1 MIIVLALGISK
12 PLSMIV
18 VLTSTSASP
27 LTKRV
32 MTFSSSSSAI
42 CPCPTRIRA
51 SGTSA
56 FILSAMASMVETRL
70 CKKYT

>member
-1 MIIVLALGISK
+1 MTIVLALGISK

-32 MTFSSSSSAI
+32 MTFSNSSSAI
-42 CPCPTRIRA
+42 CPWPTRIRA
-51 SGTSA
+51 SGTSVFNLRA
-56 FILSAMASMVETRL
+56 TSSMVETRL